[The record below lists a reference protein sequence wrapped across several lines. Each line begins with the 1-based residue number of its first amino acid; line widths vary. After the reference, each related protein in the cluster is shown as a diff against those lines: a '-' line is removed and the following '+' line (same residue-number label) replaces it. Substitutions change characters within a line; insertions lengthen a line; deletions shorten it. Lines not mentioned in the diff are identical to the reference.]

1 MNVRATLARVRVKSL
16 QRRSAS
22 ERYAL
27 AAFGLAI
34 FLIVALAGLTDRALK
49 ESVSMDRWVQHSYAV
64 LKTLDRAL
72 AGLSIVRTDVQAY
85 LITGEGR
92 DLARRESAVS
102 AVISSAEDLKEMTA
116 DRAPQTLRASELD
129 HAMRAL
135 IDQMTLVLVQRQ
147 TVGFAAARATYM
159 SGINQALL
167 ARVDTLQRAMRADEA
182 RLLARRTQQEL
193 VDRRWLSVMVVALNL
208 VVIATMLV
216 GFAFLLREITTRGRL
231 AASHAGLNATLEWQK
246 SALEAA
252 NRELESFS
260 YSVSHDLRAPL
271 RAIDGFSLMLL
282 EDYGP
287 GMDAEAQR
295 YIATIRASTQRMG
308 QLIDDLLALSQVG
321 RQPLRKAQVDMTQ
334 LAREA
339 AAEAMREMSGPPPEL
354 LLSELPPACGDGSLL
369 KQVWL
374 NLIGNA
380 VKYSSKVSAPRIEIT
395 ADSADGPTV
404 YRVRD
409 NGAGFDMQF
418 AHKLFNVFQRLHG
431 QEEFAGTGV
440 GLALVH
446 RILTRHGGRIWAESA
461 PERGA
466 TFHFTVQGAS
476 TA

>member
-1 MNVRATLARVRVKSL
+1 MNARAALARLLRLSL
-16 QRRSAS
+16 QHRSAA

-34 FLIVALAGLTDRALK
+34 FLIVALAGLTNRAFNQ
-49 ESVSMDRWVQHSYAV
+49 SVSMDQWVQHSYAV

-72 AGLSIVRTDVQAY
+72 AGLSTLRTDVEAY
-85 LITGEGR
+85 LITGEDR
-92 DLARRESAVS
+92 DLTRRERAVS
-102 AVISSAEDLKEMTA
+102 AVVSSAEDLKEMTA
-116 DRAPQTLRASELD
+116 DRASQERRASELD
-129 HAMRAL
+129 RAMRAL

-147 TVGFAAARATYM
+147 TVGFAPARATYM
-159 SGINQALL
+159 SDINQKLV

-182 RLLARRTQQEL
+182 RLLAERTHQEL
-193 VDRRWLSVMVVALNL
+193 AGLSL

-216 GFAFLLREITTRGRL
+216 GFGFLLREIAARGRL
-231 AASHAGLNATLEWQK
+231 AASHAGLNATLESQK
-246 SALEAA
+246 GALEAA

-287 GMDAEAQR
+287 GLDAEAQR

-308 QLIDDLLALSQVG
+308 QLIDDLLALSRVG

-339 AAEAMREMSGPPPEL
+339 AAEAIRETSGPAPEL
-354 LLSELPPACGDGSLL
+354 LLSELPPACGDSSLL

-395 ADSADGPTV
+395 ADSADGPAV

-418 AHKLFNVFQRLHG
+418 AHKLFNVFQRLHA
-431 QEEFAGTGV
+431 QEEFTGTGV

-446 RILTRHGGRIWAESA
+446 RILARHGGRIWAEGA
-461 PERGA
+461 PQRGA
-466 TFHFTVQGAS
+466 TFQFTVEGGA
-476 TA
+476 A